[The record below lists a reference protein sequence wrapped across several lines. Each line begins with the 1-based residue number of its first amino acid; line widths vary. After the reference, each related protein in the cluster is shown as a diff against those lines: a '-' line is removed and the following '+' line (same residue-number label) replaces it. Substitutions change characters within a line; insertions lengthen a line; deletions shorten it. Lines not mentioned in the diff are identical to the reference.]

1 MSFGDEKYAPG
12 QGRLTYGS
20 YLKVPEMLALQKTLS
35 EPQHHDELLFIII
48 HQVYELWFKQILH
61 ELDTVIE
68 LLGKGDV
75 WESVRLM
82 RRCIEIQRIL
92 VAQIQVLETMTPVD
106 FLAFRDRLQPAS
118 GFQSAQF
125 REVEYIS
132 GAKNRAYL
140 SNYSNDPE
148 NTAVLERRLQ
158 SPTLVDAVYDMLQK
172 RGFDLPQDGPDLSDE
187 ETTARKDRRI
197 SSLSRLYSEAKNH
210 YDLYMLAEALIE
222 YDENFLTWRDRH
234 VRMVER
240 MIGNKRGTGGSEGA
254 EYLRRTLDKKFF
266 PELWQVRTYLN
277 KQ

>member
-1 MSFGDEKYAPG
+1 
-12 QGRLTYGS
+12 
-20 YLKVPEMLALQKTLS
+20 MLALQKTLS

-68 LLGKGDV
+68 LLGRGDI

-140 SNYSNDPE
+140 SNYSNDQE

-158 SPTLVDAVYDMLQK
+158 SPTLVDAVYDMLRK
-172 RGFDLPQDGPDLSDE
+172 RGFDLPVDAPELSDE
-187 ETTARKDRRI
+187 DKAIRKEKRI

-210 YDLYMLAEALIE
+210 YDLYMLTEALIE

-266 PELWQVRTYLN
+266 QELWQVRTYLN
-277 KQ
+277 K

>member
-12 QGRLTYGS
+12 KGRLTYGS
-20 YLKVPEMLALQKTLS
+20 YLKVPELLALQQALS
-35 EPQHHDELLFIII
+35 DPEHHDELLFITI

-61 ELDTVIE
+61 ELDSVIK
-68 LLGKGDV
+68 LLTDGDV
-75 WESVRLM
+75 WESIRLL

-92 VAQIQVLETMTPVD
+92 VSQIQILETMTPHD

-125 REVEYIS
+125 RQVEFLS

-140 SNYSNDPE
+140 SNYTDDGESTE
-148 NTAVLERRLQ
+148 ILERRLQ
-158 SPTLVDAVYDMLQK
+158 SPTLVDAFYDLLRA
-172 RGFDLPQDGPDLSDE
+172 RGFDLPRDEQGLS
-187 ETTARKDRRI
+187 ETDKENRNEIRT

-240 MIGNKRGTGGSEGA
+240 MIGSKRGTGGSEGA

-266 PELWQVRTYLN
+266 PELWHVRTYLN
-277 KQ
+277 NS